1 MGKSY
6 LKIDLNKCKG
16 DREEWNWTKR
26 RMEEENER
34 EGRKRMRYAIEEGVA
49 VEK

>member
-1 MGKSY
+1 MGKSH

-26 RMEEENER
+26 RMEEKENER
-34 EGRKRMRYAIEEGVA
+34 EGKKENEIMR
-49 VEK
+49 